1 MRGAVLICAGGTGG
15 HLFPAEALALTLV
28 ARDWRVHLATDRRAE
43 TYGRDFPAEKI
54 HIISSATLSGT
65 GTERVRGVLLLGT
78 GWLRARW
85 LMARLRPRVAV
96 GFGGYPTVPPMLAA
110 ANARVPTIIHEAN
123 AVLGRANRFLAPRVT
138 MIATGFPEVSGAASL
153 SAEVVQT
160 GNPVRPS
167 VLEAAAM
174 PYAERRPGDR
184 LRLLVFGGSQ
194 GARFLSDLLPATVS
208 RLTPSETALIDI
220 TQQCRAE
227 DLDRVAASYREAGVA
242 ANLHTFFRDLPN
254 RIAESHLVISRAG
267 ASTVAELTVI
277 GRPAIMIPLPHAID
291 QDQMAN
297 ASVLTSA
304 GGGWTFAQNDMTP
317 ERLAREISLM
327 IGQPALLSKA
337 AAAARAIGRPDAVEL
352 LADLVDR
359 VADRR
364 AGKTVQ
370 RIAA

>member
-1 MRGAVLICAGGTGG
+1 
-15 HLFPAEALALTLV
+15 
-28 ARDWRVHLATDRRAE
+28 
-43 TYGRDFPAEKI
+43 
-54 HIISSATLSGT
+54 
-65 GTERVRGVLLLGT
+65 
-78 GWLRARW
+78 
-85 LMARLRPRVAV
+85 
-96 GFGGYPTVPPMLAA
+96 
-110 ANARVPTIIHEAN
+110 
-123 AVLGRANRFLAPRVT
+123 
-138 MIATGFPEVSGAASL
+138 
-153 SAEVVQT
+153 
-160 GNPVRPS
+160 
-167 VLEAAAM
+167 M

-297 ASVLTSA
+297 ASVLTAA

-327 IGQPALLSKA
+327 IGQPALLSNA
-337 AAAARAIGRPDAVEL
+337 AAAARAIGRPDAVER